1 MSKKTLIILLA
12 SLFSILITAIIW
24 LSIAYF
30 QLESENLK
38 LQIEKD
44 YTIEVI
50 KAENKNLES
59 EIIELQN
66 ILEEKKITIDS
77 LKALKQK
84 VIVKKQYIKEYV
96 VSDNIAEST
105 NQLKE
110 HLKWER

>member
-1 MSKKTLIILLA
+1 MSKKTLIVLLS
-12 SLFSILITAIIW
+12 SLFSILITVIIW

-30 QLESENLK
+30 QLENENLK

-50 KAENKNLES
+50 KAENKNLEN
-59 EIIELQN
+59 EVIELQN

-77 LKALKQK
+77 LKTLKQK
-84 VIVKKQYIKEYV
+84 VIVKKQYIKEYI